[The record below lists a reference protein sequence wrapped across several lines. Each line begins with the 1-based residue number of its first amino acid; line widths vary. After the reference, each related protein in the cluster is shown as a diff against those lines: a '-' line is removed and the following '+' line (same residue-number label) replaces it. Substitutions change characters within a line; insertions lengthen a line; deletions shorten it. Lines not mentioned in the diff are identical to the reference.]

1 METTEKRFAIK
12 QVNKIQKFSVLQV
25 RMVKL
30 HLLQE

>member
-1 METTEKRFAIK
+1 MENTREKCFATK
-12 QVNKIQKFSVLQV
+12 QVNKIQKFLVQV